1 MKISSNLFDDTN
13 KLVIKLT
20 APLKKKSIKR
30 KALSV
35 FQNYSDIIYC
45 QTIWFETRHRGSG
58 KLVITKESEIQTYII
73 P

>member
-13 KLVIKLT
+13 KLIIKLT
-20 APLKKKSIKR
+20 APLKKIKR
-30 KALSV
+30 KALPV
-35 FQNYSDIIYC
+35 FQNYYDIIYC